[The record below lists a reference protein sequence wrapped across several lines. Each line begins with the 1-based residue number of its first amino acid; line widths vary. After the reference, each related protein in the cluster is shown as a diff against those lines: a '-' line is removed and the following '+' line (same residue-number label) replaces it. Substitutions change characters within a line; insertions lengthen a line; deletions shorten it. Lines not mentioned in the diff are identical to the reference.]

1 MELLLLQSSAYLH
14 ISSCDPSF
22 SCYHCLLLL
31 GNGVGVPCCE
41 PSEPFIRQSTPFPS
55 TDSLFGPCTY
65 LIEMDGITNPKRN
78 IDCKIKR
85 NSQSLLK
92 RVMQLVHTQM
102 MVNYVQLHTSYSA
115 MCVEIGAFPK
125 FTIFT

>member
-1 MELLLLQSSAYLH
+1 MQDEMSGSLRNIIIQMDAIISK
-14 ISSCDPSF
+14 SSCTGFIINNFCYF
-22 SCYHCLLLL
+22 SR
-31 GNGVGVPCCE
+31 V
-41 PSEPFIRQSTPFPS
+41 
-55 TDSLFGPCTY
+55 SLACRPCTY

-92 RVMQLVHTQM
+92 RVMQRVHTQT
-102 MVNYVQLHTSYSA
+102 MVNYALLHTSNSA
-115 MCVEIGAFPK
+115 MHVDIGAFPK